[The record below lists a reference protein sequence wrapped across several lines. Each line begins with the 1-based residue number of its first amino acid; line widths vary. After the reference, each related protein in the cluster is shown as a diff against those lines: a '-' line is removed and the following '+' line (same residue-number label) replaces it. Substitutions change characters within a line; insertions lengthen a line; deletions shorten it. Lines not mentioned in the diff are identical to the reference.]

1 MAETIVVLKDPSMAQ
16 EFIDAA
22 RHAGM
27 DPQPFPGLTRHFRL
41 PGTGPKTFPL
51 AHHST
56 VQSFDD
62 GEEKLTSAAVQSVS
76 LNADMTGTGGWAAAR
91 LIRRRDPWVP
101 KGAYPRAAS
110 FDCRRTGAGVDLYII
125 DSGVDY
131 LHPEF
136 GGRVN
141 QYWHQSRSY
150 VEAALDGSGH
160 GTHCM
165 ALAIGKTVGVAREAR
180 GYSMKF
186 FNANSGGDV
195 SNAIAAMGAVLV
207 QYNATADD
215 DKPAVMFMSWS
226 GFNSTIDAAVTDM
239 INAGILCCFPAG
251 NEATDITA
259 SVVRPAESDPDTIVC
274 GGIQMNDSAYYT
286 PITSTG
292 EFGTNW
298 SLTDVDILAPAQG
311 TLSARR
317 STDGGGY
324 RVGNGTSYATPMV
337 AGVAACML
345 QGYRRMTTRAQVQA
359 LRQRILDNAT
369 TGALKPQRKKD
380 HTLMQLPD
388 RILYIDPT
396 LEFEQIPGLVPRNP

>member
-1 MAETIVVLKDPSMAQ
+1 MAKTIVVLKDPSMAQ

-27 DPQPFPGLTRHFRL
+27 DPQPFPGLPRHFRL
-41 PGTGPKTFPL
+41 PGTDPKTFPL

-141 QYWHQSRSY
+141 QYWHQSSSF

-186 FNANSGGDV
+186 FNANSGESV
-195 SNAIAAMGAVLV
+195 TNAIAAMGAVLV

-380 HTLMQLPD
+380 ATLMQLPD